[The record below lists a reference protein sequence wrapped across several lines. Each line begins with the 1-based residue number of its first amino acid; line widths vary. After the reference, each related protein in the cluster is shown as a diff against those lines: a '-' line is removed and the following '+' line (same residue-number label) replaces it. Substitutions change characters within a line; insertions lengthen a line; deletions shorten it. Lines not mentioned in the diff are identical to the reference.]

1 MYRGSMSKEDTTAE
15 DSLKRAEAWRLFSQ
29 APRLAMSSG
38 EQQQRGC
45 MKRGP
50 QPPLQKYAKQKKVK
64 GRHRV
69 GCIMRTMPLSVRY

>member
-1 MYRGSMSKEDTTAE
+1 MYRGSMSKE

-29 APRLAMSSG
+29 TPRLAMSSG

-50 QPPLQKYAKQKKVK
+50 QPPLQKYAKQEEVK

-69 GCIMRTMPLSVRY
+69 GCIKRTMPLSIRY